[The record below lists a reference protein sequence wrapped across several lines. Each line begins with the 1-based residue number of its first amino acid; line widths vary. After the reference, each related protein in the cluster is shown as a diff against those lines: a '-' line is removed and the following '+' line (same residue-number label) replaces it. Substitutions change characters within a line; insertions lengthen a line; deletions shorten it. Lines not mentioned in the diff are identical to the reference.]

1 VLSFAVA
8 PWLTS
13 VLLAAAQA
21 PAAKIAP
28 GEVRTLREALGAA
41 LVATREAGG
50 DPAAPAVVKA
60 LAPWTHAATRRTPA
74 ALLEVLRAGPLLDK
88 APAGIVHYECTSA
101 GWPLR
106 YQVEAPK
113 GGAAAP
119 RAVLLDP
126 GHSAPAPD
134 ATWDD
139 AGRTRE
145 LLGLRAQ
152 LADTPFADCLI
163 VRSEILERAAAR
175 GPRAM
180 PNEEVVAL
188 AFDDLMRDLV
198 TRHAVDLDR
207 VYLLGHGETGTYAWY
222 LVRALPQRWAGLVVL
237 GARAAWAH
245 RAISNALPVP
255 VYAAHLD
262 GDPQQPLAEHL
273 AACTAL
279 EDLGGR
285 LRFVEVGAEEP
296 GGVYGKLGS
305 GLAWAWQEGPRT
317 AFPRALDHRFST
329 MRTPRAYWIR
339 AAELTRQNDGYGRSH
354 PAARVQAVVDGQTVR
369 LTVENATRLT
379 LALAPELLDLA
390 QPVRVEWNG
399 TVVQEGVVAPDVA
412 AALRSALATGDWRG
426 GGLAELTVAAPPPQ

>member
-245 RAISNALPVP
+245 RAISS
-255 VYAAHLD
+255 
-262 GDPQQPLAEHL
+262 
-273 AACTAL
+273 TAT
-279 EDLGGR
+279 R
-285 LRFVEVGAEEP
+285 SSRSP
-296 GGVYGKLGS
+296 NIS
-305 GLAWAWQEGPRT
+305 
-317 AFPRALDHRFST
+317 PRA
-329 MRTPRAYWIR
+329 PRSRISAGGCASSKSARRSR
-339 AAELTRQNDGYGRSH
+339 AASTASS
-354 PAARVQAVVDGQTVR
+354 
-369 LTVENATRLT
+369 
-379 LALAPELLDLA
+379 
-390 QPVRVEWNG
+390 
-399 TVVQEGVVAPDVA
+399 A
-412 AALRSALATGDWRG
+412 AASLGRG
-426 GGLAELTVAAPPPQ
+426 RKVRAPPFRARSTIASRRCARRALTGSVPRN